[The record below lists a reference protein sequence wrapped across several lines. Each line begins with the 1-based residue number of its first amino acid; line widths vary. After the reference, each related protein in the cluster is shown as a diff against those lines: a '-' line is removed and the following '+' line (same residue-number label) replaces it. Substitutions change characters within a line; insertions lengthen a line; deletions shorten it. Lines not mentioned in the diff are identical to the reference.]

1 MAKQYRLFYD
11 RQRNT
16 IEGFLTLQVTDQVT
30 GKTTKILDRLPARS
44 GQNALAN
51 TSWERGKS
59 PIPFN
64 SQVKGSELW
73 VHLAPVMQEGT
84 ILAPPRGIGEA
95 WPVSSSLNE
104 RNTIWHANGKQKR
117 TLIRIHDE
125 NNFRGSA
132 GCIVI
137 VHDSDYMAF
146 HAAMHELK
154 NEGLRVISLV
164 VL

>member
-1 MAKQYRLFYD
+1 MGKQYRLYYD
-11 RQRNT
+11 RQKGT
-16 IEGFLTLQVTDQVT
+16 IEGFFTLQMTDQVT
-30 GKTTKILDRLPARS
+30 GKVTKILDRLPARS
-44 GQNALAN
+44 GQNPLAD

-64 SQVKGSELW
+64 RQVKGGELW
-73 VHLAPVMQEGT
+73 VHLSPVKQEGT

-95 WPVSSSLNE
+95 WPVSSSLSDKD
-104 RNTIWHANGKQKR
+104 TIWHTNGLQKR

-125 NNFRGSA
+125 NNFKGSA

-137 VHDSDYMAF
+137 VNDSDYMAY
-146 HAAMHELK
+146 HAALHELK
-154 NEGLRVISLV
+154 NEGLRVIPLT